1 MYQIVLL
8 VLIQTCNAG
17 ARGLLGRSETSSR
30 CNGGLM
36 AFSAGAHIIHNLAT
50 SYPQDIY
57 AQAAHDRQNIK
68 EFSFDKNR
76 MKSYKYLKMKKKKM
90 FKKLVLGVAAGG

>member
-1 MYQIVLL
+1 MSANSIGFDSNLQ
-8 VLIQTCNAG
+8 C
-17 ARGLLGRSETSSR
+17 RREGLPGRSETSSR

-36 AFSAGAHIIHNLAT
+36 AFCAGVHIIHNLVT
-50 SYPQDIY
+50 TYPQDIY

-76 MKSYKYLKMKKKKM
+76 MKCYK
-90 FKKLVLGVAAGG
+90 